1 MIVFTS
7 AHSRHRTSSWL
18 YMSRLTVV
26 KVGWVAVELLSV
38 TEWPRETFCKRFG
51 VPDCINSSW
60 NAVPILAGT
69 LFRGASMTRLSL
81 GFCATYSIHCQVCTS
96 CSFIVYANDTRT
108 RNRRR
113 KQIPETGTIN
123 RHKTRA
129 SSYSL
134 SKIGTRK
141 IRHQIVRQMLQK
153 PVPVFWNWFL
163 APISGT
169 CVILLL
175 SSQPSS
181 RFLFY

>member
-1 MIVFTS
+1 
-7 AHSRHRTSSWL
+7 
-18 YMSRLTVV
+18 
-26 KVGWVAVELLSV
+26 
-38 TEWPRETFCKRFG
+38 
-51 VPDCINSSW
+51 
-60 NAVPILAGT
+60 
-69 LFRGASMTRLSL
+69 MTRLSL
-81 GFCATYSIHCQVCTS
+81 GFCATYLIHCQVYTS

-175 SSQPSS
+175 SSQPSIRLNS
-181 RFLFY
+181 SMTLTSLFGCSTNIRINVYRSPYQWTFFFIAS